1 MLLCN
6 VIENRSYW
14 GCFVEKK
21 KPIEIITPPNVLKAK
36 LGGPLNLNSAEAIAR
51 AERALEN
58 LAHEFHDWLD
68 EEIGRVE
75 TAWDQG
81 KDMSDR
87 EAKLVA
93 VYGASHDLKGLAT
106 TYGYP
111 LITRYANSLCKLL
124 GSESARAK
132 APVQLIDAHVQACRT
147 AMRQNIKDPDHP
159 IGLALAKEL
168 ESQMSEFAESE

>member
-1 MLLCN
+1 M
-6 VIENRSYW
+6 
-14 GCFVEKK
+14 EKK

-36 LGGPLNLNSAEAIAR
+36 LGGPLNINSAEAIAR

-58 LAHEFHDWLD
+58 LSHEFQDWLD

-75 TAWDQG
+75 AAWEQS
-81 KDMSDR
+81 KNLSDR
-87 EAKLVA
+87 ENQLTS

-124 GSESARAK
+124 GTEEARAK
-132 APVQLIDAHVQACRT
+132 APAQLIEAHVKACRT
-147 AMRQNIKDPDHP
+147 AMRQNIKAPDHP
-159 IGLALAKEL
+159 IGVALAVEL
-168 ESQMSEFAESE
+168 ETQISEYVEAE